1 MTMPLDCRHCLH
13 VCISLIAIL
22 CPLVASSSLTLTQS
36 AEPSFGLIVSGSSG
50 RQFVLNT
57 NDTISGTHASDH
69 ISGAMAG
76 RFTME
81 DTNSPASVNIA
92 VTVLSTFG
100 GLTVNETLCSYG
112 GGMQQSCGG
121 SGFTVTSTASAVLK
135 LGLDISTSAAHRGGD
150 AATVTVELAVTYL

>member
-1 MTMPLDCRHCLH
+1 MIIPSNRRHCLL
-13 VCISLIAIL
+13 VCASLTAIL
-22 CPLVASSSLTLTQS
+22 FPLAATSSLTLTQS
-36 AEPSFGLIVSGSSG
+36 AVPGFGLIVSGSSG

-57 NDTISGTHASDH
+57 DDTISGTHASDH

-76 RFTME
+76 RFTIE
-81 DTNSPASVNIA
+81 DTNSPTSVNIA
-92 VTVLSTFG
+92 VTVLGTIG

-112 GGMQQSCGG
+112 GGIQQSCGG
-121 SGFTVTSTASAVLK
+121 SGFTVISAASAVLK